1 VLAHGDAE
9 VAQKCAAMA
18 RCVTCKTQPPGNVQG
33 IVIMRLQ
40 ENQRI
45 T

>member
-1 VLAHGDAE
+1 MAMAE
-9 VAQKCAAMA
+9 VAQQCAAIP
-18 RCVTCKTQPPGNVQG
+18 RCVTRKTQPPGNVQS

-40 ENQRI
+40 GNQRI